1 MSKLFAGL
9 LIAVLTLA
17 GIYAIAAMIADNTT
31 GSFRTEETRRHA
43 GIVEFGSA
51 LRRASEV
58 HGLARAKCELV
69 AGAEKNI
76 CNAEAKSEQRR
87 ARTEARVNYK
97 GNSTVSATPVKNIAD
112 EVRNGGNV
120 LDIALYRAHRQL
132 RDEQSGCFGSSEANR
147 SIQKPASRLAM
158 R

>member
-97 GNSTVSATPVKNIAD
+97 GNSTVSAAPVKNIAD